1 MAGRFIGGGG
11 DYNAGGI
18 DPFAVNTLTV
28 VGIKETLKELNKI
41 DKSLRREVTKR
52 YKSIVSG
59 VIDDAKSM
67 IPLNYPLRNWK
78 YEWKGRGRGSETILP
93 WGNYGD
99 PNNAVRAKINTKK
112 TKEYA
117 GEVVNVGTFVIVWDD
132 PAAALFDFAQNGVMG
147 QNLTT
152 KFGSTSR
159 VMWRA
164 WNANQNDVLQQMQE
178 LVQDVQ
184 KGVQQGIDRIDATK
198 VRK

>member
-41 DKSLRREVTKR
+41 DKTMRREVTKR

-59 VIDDAKSM
+59 VVDDAKSM

-78 YEWKGRGRGSETILP
+78 YEWKGRSRGGQSILP
-93 WGNYGD
+93 WGEYGD

-117 GEVVNVGTFVIVWDD
+117 GEVVNVGTFTIVWDD
-132 PAAALFDFAQNGVMG
+132 PAAALFDFAQNGIMG
-147 QNLTT
+147 QNLSK

-159 VMWRA
+159 VMWKA
-164 WNANQNDVLQQMQE
+164 WSNNQSSVLEQMTK
-178 LVQDVQ
+178 LVEDVQ
-184 KGVQQGIDRIDATK
+184 REVQENIHKIDATK
-198 VRK
+198 MAK